1 LQDYKYYDIFNEV
14 SYLSGPASYGAFAV
28 GLFLQPRNDS
38 VIHKIFLVSS
48 TILCLVMP
56 EVIELALIKR
66 DREEVLTALIR
77 VPLCFLLLAFGLN
90 SRGLVAKLSDKRLS
104 R

>member
-1 LQDYKYYDIFNEV
+1 
-14 SYLSGPASYGAFAV
+14 
-28 GLFLQPRNDS
+28 
-38 VIHKIFLVSS
+38 
-48 TILCLVMP
+48 MP